1 MGLILGYKPGDRI
14 FVGDNITI
22 VGLPNHGG
30 MPRIRIDAPGNVKIM
45 REKVL
50 QRIADKAAAAGKA
63 PETGNK

>member
-22 VGLPNHGG
+22 IGLPSHGG
-30 MPRIRIDAPGNVKIM
+30 MPRIRIDAPKDTKIM

-50 QRIADKAAAAGKA
+50 LRMAEKANEKP
-63 PETGNK
+63 PETGNT